1 MGKLTSSV
9 CVKYKYAD
17 GWHVFQSDDIHGL
30 YVANKDA
37 RTSFDDVKVAIE
49 KLIFLDE
56 GIKCTVQPEMTFE
69 EFLYYSKGKE
79 SFKEDKMQTP
89 IMSNKRYLV
98 YASA

>member
-9 CVKYKYAD
+9 CVRYKYAD

-37 RTSFDDVKVAIE
+37 RTSYNDVQVAIE
-49 KLIFLDE
+49 KLILLDE
-56 GIKCTVQPEMTFE
+56 GLRCTVQPEMTFD
-69 EFLYYSKGKE
+69 EFISCLKGE
-79 SFKEDKMQTP
+79 DSCEEDKMQAP